1 MRGQPL
7 SPLGSSM
14 SRISPRSLHEDES
27 SDYSGAGFEHA
38 ANSESISSSISNLCA
53 TSAHAAMLSTRSPP
67 LSPLGTSK
75 SRISPRSLLDS
86 TPPRSLHEDESSNC
100 TAAGLEVKH
109 AADSES
115 TSSSISNLCATSAHA
130 AVFSARS
137 PPLSPLGSS
146 KSRIS
151 PRSLQE
157 DESSEYTAAGLEHA
171 ADSKSTLPPIMRSP
185 CLTPTSNR
193 SSSEADFQTDAYED
207 QPRRSMAALRKRW
220 QREFAGSRQSGRH
233 HQCTGE
239 QDRTVEEEEDN
250 CASCMPACVACVA
263 ITALALL
270 WLTFVAGVLTGG
282 IMHIRNVTLADL
294 QTLLTDEMLILQQ
307 RRLYDAAD
315 FLELRRRYGDINYD
329 PHDERKPEL

>member
-27 SDYSGAGFEHA
+27 SDYPAAGLEHVA
-38 ANSESISSSISNLCA
+38 ESKSSSPSRKDLRA
-53 TSAHAAMLSTRSPP
+53 TSAHAAMLSARSPP
-67 LSPLGTSK
+67 LSPLGTSM

-86 TPPRSLHEDESSNC
+86 TPPRSLHEDESSDYP
-100 TAAGLEVKH
+100 AAGLEH
-109 AADSES
+109 AASSES
-115 TSSSISNLCATSAHA
+115 SSPPMSNLFATSAHA
-130 AVFSARS
+130 AMLSARS

-151 PRSLQE
+151 PLSLHE
-157 DESSEYTAAGLEHA
+157 VESSDYTAAGLEHA
-171 ADSKSTLPPIMRSP
+171 IDPKSTSPPIMRSP
-185 CLTPTSNR
+185 CLTPTSSR

-233 HQCTGE
+233 RRRTGE
-239 QDRTVEEEEDN
+239 PDRTVEEEEDN
-250 CASCMPACVACVA
+250 SASCMPTCVACVA
-263 ITALALL
+263 ITALVLL
-270 WLTFVAGVLTGG
+270 WLTFVTGVLTGG
-282 IMHIRNVTLADL
+282 IMYIRNVTLADL
-294 QTLLTDEMLILQQ
+294 QTLLTDEMLILRQ